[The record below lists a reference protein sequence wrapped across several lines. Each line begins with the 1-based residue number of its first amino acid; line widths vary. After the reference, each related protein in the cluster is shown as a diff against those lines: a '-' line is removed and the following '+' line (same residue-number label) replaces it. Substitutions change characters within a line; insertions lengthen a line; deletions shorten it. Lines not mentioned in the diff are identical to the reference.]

1 MTLFELTQE
10 FEELLEIMEDPDVDP
25 VTLEDTFEALG
36 GEIEAKAEGYGKVIK
51 QMEYNAS
58 VIKIEME
65 RLQKKKATLENNVK
79 RMKQAM
85 QYAMELIGKPKLD
98 TDLFTFRIQKNP
110 AAVVMDVNYIE
121 DVPEEYL
128 IPQDPKIDRAKIKED
143 LKAGKD
149 LEGVAHLE
157 QTESLRIK

>member
-1 MTLFELTQE
+1 MTLYELTQE

-58 VIKIEME
+58 ALKTEVE

-85 QYAMELIGKPKLD
+85 QCAMELIGKPKLD
-98 TDLFTFRIQKNP
+98 TELFTFRIQKNP

>member
-1 MTLFELTQE
+1 MTLYELTQE
-10 FEELLEIMEDPDVDP
+10 FEELLEIMEDPDIDP

-36 GEIEAKAEGYGKVIK
+36 GEIEEKAEGYGKVIK
-51 QMEYNAS
+51 QIEYNVS
-58 VIKIEME
+58 VLKNEIE
-65 RLQKKKATLENNVK
+65 RLTQKKKTLENNAQRLK
-79 RMKQAM
+79 KAM
-85 QYAMELIGKPKLD
+85 QYAMEVIGKPTLD
-98 TDLFTFRIQKNP
+98 TELFTFRIQKNP
-110 AAVVMDVNYIE
+110 ASVVMDINYIE

-149 LEGVAHLE
+149 LEGIAHLE